1 MNAIVQRERAG
12 IRIALL
18 AALAASVLFATLWS
32 CVTSEGDRPA
42 VPTSAMEK
50 PEVTKTTIRIVKGKV
65 GYPSLWTATTG
76 AEDASVTLRAGQP
89 IPPDLW
95 ERMNGTVES
104 FTEYGCDGKETELVE
119 PLYTVL
125 NEKGGPEGV
134 KVIGEVGEKPDWG
147 PAYCNNTGCF
157 LPAYYFNKVEK
168 DPRACPEGGSE
179 RHWDMVLY

>member
-1 MNAIVQRERAG
+1 MNAIVPRERAG
-12 IRIALL
+12 IRLALWATL
-18 AALAASVLFATLWS
+18 VASVFVATFWS
-32 CVTSEGDRPA
+32 CATGDADKPIT
-42 VPTSAMEK
+42 PTSATDK
-50 PEVTKTTIRIVKGKV
+50 PDVIRTTIRIVKGKV

-76 AEDASVTLRAGQP
+76 ASETSVTLGGGQP

-95 ERMNGTVES
+95 TRMNGIVES
-104 FTEYGCDGKETELVE
+104 FTEYGCDGEPTALVE

-134 KVIGEVGEKPDWG
+134 KVVGEVGEKPDWG
-147 PAYCNNTGCF
+147 PVYCDSTGCF

-168 DPRACPEGGSE
+168 DPRACLEGGSE